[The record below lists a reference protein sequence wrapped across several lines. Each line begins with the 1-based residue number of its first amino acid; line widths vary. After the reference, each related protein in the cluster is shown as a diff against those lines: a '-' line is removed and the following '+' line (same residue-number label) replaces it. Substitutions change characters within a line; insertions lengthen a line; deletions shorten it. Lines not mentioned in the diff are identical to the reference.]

1 MNLSN
6 ATDKEV
12 ADEAFL
18 RHPLTQLHLQAQVM
32 TMEETRELQRQAREA

>member
-6 ATDKEV
+6 ATDKEL

-18 RHPLTQLHLQAQVM
+18 RHPLTQLHLQTQGM
-32 TMEETRELQRQAREA
+32 TMEEAREKQRLAREA